1 MSNFN
6 SVNFPAMEADMAGIR
21 SQHSEFQNEMNQLI
35 QQVGRYK
42 DSWTG
47 AARER
52 WDQVE
57 IEWNQSMEVMRS
69 KLEQANTY
77 LTNSNQRMLD
87 DERANTGIFN

>member
-1 MSNFN
+1 VSNFN
-6 SVNFPAMEADMAGIR
+6 SVNFPAMESDMAGIR
-21 SQHSEFQNEMNQLI
+21 SQHTEFQNEMSQLI

-57 IEWNQSMEVMRS
+57 VEWNKSMEVMRE
-69 KLEQANTY
+69 KLEQANAY
-77 LTNSNQRMLD
+77 LTQSHQRMTD
-87 DERANTGIFN
+87 DESANTRIFN